1 MPELQFKGKE
11 FVYNHH
17 LSVPFRPLV
26 PDAAKSIVEAG
37 HAARLDGNL
46 VIHGDNLHA
55 LKALLP
61 MYAGKVDCI
70 YIDPP
75 YNTGNEGWCY
85 NDNVNSPYIKE
96 WLTQNP
102 IGVDDGLR
110 HDKWL
115 AMMFPRLRLLHEL
128 LANHGVIYVSIDDYE
143 EHRLRAVLDD
153 IFGGENFIAKIIA
166 RLNPKG
172 RHLDK
177 FFAKTHEYVLVYAK
191 DLENVEVNGIAKSD
205 EMVAEYSEEDAT
217 GKHRLIE
224 LRNRNSAFNP
234 TTRPNLYFPIYVNP
248 TTQAVSVEKSSEYC
262 DEALPLDSSGAPT
275 CWTWGKPKVVTDNG
289 FLVARKTGSGSWRV
303 FRKDYLVQ
311 EDGDETTTKPKTVW
325 LDADLN
331 MDAARK
337 TVSEI
342 LIKNAFDF
350 PKPVPLVERLV
361 ELAHS
366 DALVLDSFAGS
377 GTTAHAVLSANAKDG
392 GNRKFILV
400 EGEDYADRLTAERV
414 RRVIAGYKFSGKRKT
429 ELLRKSLSYT
439 TLKNAHKLI
448 AQVEAIENLHG
459 HEYDK
464 ITKTV
469 KDDTLL
475 VVGEKDVQ
483 DKVDG
488 LGGTF
493 TYCTLGDPIDLK
505 VLLSGNKLPPF
516 EQIGGWLYNTA
527 TNEAFNP
534 AHAKSAEFYLGE
546 SAAYNVWLYYK
557 PDLDFLKSRDA
568 ALTLQRAEEIAAKKP
583 FEKTGKRNLVFAP
596 AKFAPNKALHA
607 LGVEYAPLPFALF
620 KIDR

>member
-17 LSVPFRPLV
+17 LSVPFRPLI
-26 PDAAKSIVEAG
+26 PDAAKSIVAKG
-37 HAARLDGNL
+37 QAAKLDGNL

-70 YIDPP
+70 FIDPP

-85 NDNVNSPYIKE
+85 SDAVNAPYIKE
-96 WLTQNP
+96 WLDSNP
-102 IGVDDGLR
+102 VNKDDMLR

-115 AMMFPRLRLLHEL
+115 TMMYPRLRLLHEL
-128 LANHGVIYVSIDDYE
+128 LADTGIFWMTLDDNEVHHARAILNEVFGEQNFLANVIWEKGDSPRMDAEYFSVRHDSIICYAKNIDEVLFNRLHSEDGE
-143 EHRLRAVLDD
+143 PPEHYDKVDGDGRNYYLKPLRAM
-153 IFGGENFIAKIIA
+153 GGSGESRA
-166 RLNPKG
+166 
-172 RHLDK
+172 
-177 FFAKTHEYVLVYAK
+177 
-191 DLENVEVNGIAKSD
+191 S
-205 EMVAEYSEEDAT
+205 
-217 GKHRLIE
+217 
-224 LRNRNSAFNP
+224 
-234 TTRPNLYFPIYVNP
+234 RPNLYYALVAPDGSDVFPKMRDG
-248 TTQAVSVEKSSEYC
+248 Q
-262 DEALPLDSSGAPT
+262 DGA
-275 CWTWGKPKVVTDNG
+275 WRWGKDKAV
-289 FLVARKTGSGSWRV
+289 K
-303 FRKDYLVQ
+303 
-311 EDGDETTTKPKTVW
+311 E
-325 LDADLN
+325 
-331 MDAARK
+331 AARIEWK
-337 TVSEI
+337 QSNNNWTPYYRIFADAGTGRPPETIFYNVDAGSSRSAKAEI
-342 LIKNAFDF
+342 KKIFFGEGAFDTPKPTELIKLILRISTNQ
-350 PKPVPLVERLV
+350 
-361 ELAHS
+361 HS
-366 DALVLDSFAGS
+366 LVLDSFAGS
-377 GTTAHAVLSANAKDG
+377 GTTAHAVMQLNADDSG
-392 GNRKFILV
+392 ERRFILV
-400 EGEDYADRLTAERV
+400 EGEKYADDVTAERV
-414 RRVIAGYKFSGKRKT
+414 RRVIQGYKFTGKQKT
-429 ELLRKSLSYT
+429 ELLREPVNFT
-439 TLKNAHKLI
+439 AFKNSHKLM

-483 DKVDG
+483 DKVEG

-505 VLLSGNKLPPF
+505 GLLSGSKLPSF

-534 AHAKSAEFYLGE
+534 ANAKSGEFYLGE
-546 SAAYNVWLYYK
+546 SAGYNVWLYYK
-557 PDLDFLKSRDA
+557 PELDFLKSRDA
-568 ALTLQRAEEIAAKKP
+568 ALTLQRAEEVAAKKP